1 MELVCL
7 LSVLSDVTDSPVQT
21 QTNTLGYIFSLTT
34 QSSFKKRPSCFPYI
48 NQMFIQAGYL
58 MKTGST

>member
-21 QTNTLGYIFSLTT
+21 QNQKKNMRIYILSEVKAV
-34 QSSFKKRPSCFPYI
+34 FKKGRLVFFTLIKCLFKLAI
-48 NQMFIQAGYL
+48 
-58 MKTGST
+58 